1 MRTALLKNQE
11 WKLLG
16 GGREKGEESMRNIW
30 AIMQREYSNYFVSP
44 IAYVVITIFLLVM
57 GFFFYYI
64 LRLFVQNSMMASMQ
78 SQQFGGMAPPMD
90 VSSMVARNFFETL
103 STVLLF
109 MLPMLTMGLYAEE
122 RKQGTLELLMTSPLT
137 SIQVILG
144 KYLAS
149 LAFFLS
155 MLAPTFL
162 YFLIMQ
168 VYSQPHFPWSPVLS
182 GYLGVLLLGGSLIAL
197 GAFISTLTENQ
208 IIASVSTFGVF
219 LILWVLDFATHS
231 GDSKLGEALNY
242 LSVLNHF
249 DDFSKGVI
257 DTTHIIFYL
266 SFMAFAL
273 LLTLRSFESM
283 RWRQ

>member
-1 MRTALLKNQE
+1 MK
-11 WKLLG
+11 
-16 GGREKGEESMRNIW
+16 NIW
-30 AIMQREYSNYFVSP
+30 AILEREYSNYFVSP
-44 IAYVVITIFLLVM
+44 IAYVVTTIFLLVM
-57 GFFFYYI
+57 GFFFYNI
-64 LRLFVQNSMMASMQ
+64 LRLIVQNSMMAAMQ
-78 SQQFGGMAPPMD
+78 SQQFGGGMPPID
-90 VSSMVARNFFETL
+90 VPSVVTRNFFETL

-109 MLPMLTMGLYAEE
+109 MLPMTTMGLFTEE
-122 RKQGTLELLMTSPLT
+122 KKQGTIELLMTSPLT
-137 SIQVILG
+137 SVQIVLG
-144 KYLAS
+144 KFLAS
-149 LAFFLS
+149 VAFFLS
-155 MLAPTFL
+155 MLAPTLL
-162 YFLIMQ
+162 YFLLMQ
-168 VYSQPHFPWSPVLS
+168 AYSQPRFPWSPVFS

-197 GAFISTLTENQ
+197 GAFVSTLTENQ

-231 GDSKLGEALNY
+231 GESTLAGALNY

>member
-1 MRTALLKNQE
+1 MEFMKNA
-11 WKLLG
+11 
-16 GGREKGEESMRNIW
+16 W

-78 SQQFGGMAPPMD
+78 SQQFGGMMSPLD
-90 VSSMVARNFFETL
+90 VPSLVTRNFFETL

-109 MLPMLTMGLYAEE
+109 MLPMTTMGLYAEE
-122 RKQGTLELLMTSPLT
+122 RKQGTLELLMTSPIT
-137 SIQVILG
+137 SIQIVFG
-144 KYLAS
+144 KFLAS
-149 LAFFLS
+149 LTFFLS
-155 MLAPTFL
+155 MLVPTVL
-162 YFLIMQ
+162 YFLLMQ
-168 VYSQPHFPWSPVLS
+168 AYSQPHFPWSPVLS
-182 GYLGVLLLGGSLIAL
+182 GYLGVLLLGGTLIAL
-197 GAFISTLTENQ
+197 GGFISTLTENQ

-257 DTTHIIFYL
+257 DTTHVIFYL
-266 SFMAFAL
+266 SFMTFAL